1 MLFSLNKHFS
11 ARILFKSVEGISC
24 ELLHFEEI
32 FNGRNR
38 RPAHETRSSEYCQ
51 VNLIQGWNLLQG
63 NLPNYKDVMLHGKE
77 KDSMKGYSFIELELT
92 IEHRIQNF

>member
-51 VNLIQGWNLLQG
+51 VNLIQGWNLLRRD
-63 NLPNYKDVMLHGKE
+63 LPNYKDVMLPGKE
-77 KDSMKGYSFIELELT
+77 KGSMKGYLLAELEPT
-92 IEHRIQNF
+92 MEHIIQNF